1 MKKIFTLFYILAVIA
16 LCGCVYHPPFQQ
28 GNILTPAKVQ
38 AIKAGMSSQEVVGL
52 LGTPV
57 LENIYA
63 NNRLVYVYTQQP
75 TRNKTIIT
83 RCIVTFQNNHV
94 MDIKTDLPKIPAME

>member
-1 MKKIFTLFYILAVIA
+1 MKLLRLFLILITTS
-16 LCGCVYHPPFQQ
+16 LCGCVYHQVFDQ
-28 GNILTPAKVQ
+28 GNILTPAKTQSV
-38 AIKAGMSSQEVVGL
+38 KVGMSSQEVVGI

-63 NNRLVYVYTQQP
+63 DNRLVYVYTQQP

-83 RCIVTFQNNHV
+83 RFIVTFQNNHV
-94 MDIKTDLPKIPAME
+94 VDVKTDLPKIPAI